1 MRRNLSR
8 RRRADDG
15 RSILVVCYHAVSS
28 EWPGELAVS
37 PKRLEGQLRYLLRR
51 GFEPVTFTDAV
62 TGSKQGSLMA
72 VTFDDAYRSV
82 YERARPI
89 LDRLGVPGTVFVPTG
104 FPDRGVPMSW
114 PGIEHWLR
122 GPWASE
128 LVPASWDELR
138 SLSRSGWE
146 IGSHTRWHP
155 DLPRLGD
162 AELAEELEGSRR
174 DCEGHVEARCTAISY
189 PYGHADERVA
199 RRAAGAGYIA
209 GAGLYERLMRNS
221 TESDPMLWPRLFV
234 SRGDGSLRAWVKT
247 RLFTRNPRTWNL
259 LHDGVDR

>member
-1 MRRNLSR
+1 VRRNLSWTR
-8 RRRADDG
+8 RVEDG

-28 EWPGELAVS
+28 EWPAELAVS
-37 PKRLEGQLRYLLRR
+37 PKHLEGQLRYLLRR

-104 FPDRGVPMSW
+104 FPEQRAPMSW
-114 PGIEHWLR
+114 PGIEDWLH

-128 LVPASWDELR
+128 LVPVSWDELR

-146 IGSHTRWHP
+146 IGSHTRWHR
-155 DLPRLGD
+155 DLPQIGD

-174 DCEGHVEARCTAISY
+174 DCEIHAEAPCTAISY
-189 PYGHADERVA
+189 PYGDADERVA
-199 RRAAGAGYIA
+199 KSAAAAGYVA
-209 GAGLYERLMRNS
+209 GAALYRRLMPHS
-221 TESDPMLWPRLFV
+221 TQSDPMLWPRLLF
-234 SRGDGSLRAWVKT
+234 SRRDGSMRARVKT
-247 RLFTRNPRTWNL
+247 RLFTRSPRTWNL
-259 LHDGVDR
+259 LHGRMDR